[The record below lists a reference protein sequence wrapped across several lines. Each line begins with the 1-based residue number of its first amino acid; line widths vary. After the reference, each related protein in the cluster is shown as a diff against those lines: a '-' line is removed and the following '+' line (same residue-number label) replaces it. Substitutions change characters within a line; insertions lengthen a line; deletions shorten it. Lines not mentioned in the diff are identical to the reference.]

1 MEYPGIE
8 VDAVTSGI
16 QRHVKDRIAKTKL
29 SVSLASKIKT
39 KIFNNS
45 SMFRISLKHNNR
57 ALARALSKE
66 KENSRK
72 ITTEKMQLQKE
83 VEKLNFENSFLRL
96 KLNNLNEKLKEI
108 KSHVANNLLA
118 AIETS
123 SLSEFHQSS
132 SFLSA
137 NKKQRQ
143 SKQCKPAHLPYERVL
158 LTSENDDDDDGADDK
173 WNTKCSNRII
183 SKTSPDTTS
192 LVSRQPLS
200 LHQCNLE
207 LFLPK
212 EGNQKTC
219 GSGHSEH
226 TSSVD
231 VLPNESHC
239 HSDQSPK
246 SSPMK
251 TGPSPNLRRGEKL
264 TLKNITQRKK
274 CVSSTV
280 DILYVSDLENQSISS
295 PGSNWNNEIN
305 GHTNET
311 SNNTQRN
318 TECFLGL
325 PSESSSEPYVKR
337 MEQVQKTDN
346 FHFHNTVS
354 EAADVELTATDVGKI
369 VIVSKCN
376 KNQNKKK
383 ADCRKETF
391 RKVKGASSDKKRESS
406 KRECKDGSEVGA
418 EKETDESRAK
428 RGSGVL
434 DGRGDS
440 EEPNCISSTE
450 QPSQVNTL
458 KKITPQNSSDQENI
472 QNKKRRQTYM
482 LDEQEEANPFSRHSV
497 KFLQDGKFDLC
508 QKTLHHNLSKPSR
521 QTFVIHKSEKGN
533 LFPNQEDKGTIS
545 ESLEF
550 TNEFHTADHSI
561 RENVCDYETQT
572 TLGLRKSVNAQQ
584 NQTKKTKQ
592 KINRETKIISST
604 NQIYEDNDKDIHFL
618 EKGNF
623 PFQTQADKVIT
634 SGSLEATEE
643 FDTPLLF
650 TRVNGSLRDC
660 KTQNVMDLHKQITG
674 IYPAQNESQMSKNP
688 RQKENRKTEVI
699 SGVNCFSSDKGVHC
713 SEKDK
718 AFLLQKD
725 KDILGT
731 LKDLSES
738 DMPALCNQDSAEPHK
753 SEMLLGLKK
762 HDHDMQPACQGD
774 SKVHKKLRK
783 QANRKTEIISKI
795 TQIHDND
802 GGSTH
807 DPLNKK
813 LGQKVN
819 ISDIISQMN
828 QIYETTIEDGNG
840 FKSSVKDCQD
850 VISCDLGEINSNK
863 KENCD
868 PIQDPCTLVK
878 KTKRKGSCRAGSS
891 LAGAKNRCRLRLT
904 DSSQVSVTLDSGL
917 RHHPNEADTGPVERT
932 NLPKKQKPSVV
943 SSPGDAFSVS
953 VGKARSNPAKAVSE
967 MTSKLKKRKTHLG
980 RSPETHGPVE
990 ITPNT
995 DLTKAVDSQQT
1006 EKENYLEK
1014 NEKIAKRKPDFCMK
1028 VLKPLSQT
1036 CSSNIKNSS
1045 LDSMYKSSLPLS
1057 ISSSKNLMLEES
1069 SSLESTCIFQVG
1081 DDAREKIKAGTHNP
1095 YHRTQ
1100 KSTPGSRTSL
1110 VLVDTSSVSSNT
1122 ANPEN
1127 ESEEQFSPPRRR
1139 KRQCVPLNLTE
1150 PSLKRQV
1157 WQRC

>member
-8 VDAVTSGI
+8 VEAVTSGI
-16 QRHVKDRIAKTKL
+16 QRRVKDRIAKTKL

-72 ITTEKMQLQKE
+72 ITTKKMQLQKE
-83 VEKLNFENSFLRL
+83 VEKLNFENTFLRL

-108 KSHVANNLLA
+108 ESHVANDLLA
-118 AIETS
+118 AIEMS

-137 NKKQRQ
+137 NKKQRP
-143 SKQCKPAHLPYERVL
+143 SKQCKPAHLPCARVL
-158 LTSENDDDDDGADDK
+158 LTSENDDDDGADDK

-200 LHQCNLE
+200 IHQCNLE
-207 LFLPK
+207 VFLPK

-219 GSGHSEH
+219 SSGHSEH
-226 TSSVD
+226 TSCVD
-231 VLPNESHC
+231 VLPNERHC
-239 HSDQSPK
+239 HSDGSPK
-246 SSPMK
+246 SSPSEMK
-251 TGPSPNLRRGEKL
+251 TGPSPNLRREEKL

-274 CVSSTV
+274 CMSSTA
-280 DILYVSDLENQSISS
+280 DILYVTDLDHQPISS

-305 GHTNET
+305 GYTNET
-311 SNNTQRN
+311 SNNTRRN
-318 TECFLGL
+318 TECFLDL
-325 PSESSSEPYVKR
+325 PSESSSERNVKH

-354 EAADVELTATDVGKI
+354 EAADVELTAIDVGKI
-369 VIVSKCN
+369 VTVSKSN

-391 RKVKGASSDKKRESS
+391 RKVKGASPDKKRESS

-418 EKETDESRAK
+418 EEETDETRAE

-450 QPSQVNTL
+450 QPSQVNTQ
-458 KKITPQNSSDQENI
+458 KKIALQNSSGQENI
-472 QNKKRRQTYM
+472 QNKKRRQTYTT
-482 LDEQEEANPFSRHSV
+482 DEQEETYPFSRHSV

-508 QKTLHHNLSKPSR
+508 QKTLYHNLSKPSQ
-521 QTFVIHKSEKGN
+521 QTFVIHTSEKGN
-533 LFPNQEDKGTIS
+533 LFPNQEDKDTIS
-545 ESLEF
+545 ENLEV
-550 TNEFHTADHSI
+550 TNEFHIADHSI
-561 RENVCDYETQT
+561 RENVCDHETQT
-572 TLGLRKSVNAQQ
+572 TLGLRKYVNAQQ

-592 KINRETKIISST
+592 KINRGTKIISIR

-623 PFQTQADKVIT
+623 PFQTQAGKVTT
-634 SGSLEATEE
+634 SGSPEATEE

-650 TRVNGSLRDC
+650 TRDDGSLRDC

-674 IYPAQNESQMSKNP
+674 IYPAHDEFQIIKSP
-688 RQKENRKTEVI
+688 RQKVNRKTEVI

-713 SEKDK
+713 SEKDES
-718 AFLLQKD
+718 FLLQQD

-731 LKDLSES
+731 LKDFSES
-738 DMPALCNQDSAEPHK
+738 DMPALCNQDRAKPYK
-753 SEMLLGLKK
+753 SKMLLGLKK
-762 HDHDMQPACQGD
+762 HDRDMQPACQDD
-774 SKVHKKLRK
+774 SKIDEKLRQK
-783 QANRKTEIISKI
+783 ANQKTEIISKI
-795 TQIHDND
+795 TQIHGND
-802 GGSTH
+802 GGSAH

-813 LGQKVN
+813 LGQKVHM
-819 ISDIISQMN
+819 SEIISQMN
-828 QIYETTIEDGNG
+828 QIYESTIEDGDG
-840 FKSSVKDCQD
+840 LKSSVKDCQD

-878 KTKRKGSCRAGSS
+878 KTKRKRSCKAGSS
-891 LAGAKNRCRLRLT
+891 LAGDKNRCSFPLT

-917 RHHPNEADTGPVERT
+917 RHHPNEADTGPGERT
-932 NLPKKQKPSVV
+932 NLPKKQKPSIV
-943 SSPGDAFSVS
+943 SSPEDAFSVS

-980 RSPETHGPVE
+980 CSPEIHGTVE
-990 ITPNT
+990 ITPKT
-995 DLTKAVDSQQT
+995 DLTKTVDSQQT
-1006 EKENYLEK
+1006 EKENYLE
-1014 NEKIAKRKPDFCMK
+1014 NDKIAKSKPDFCTK
-1028 VLKPLSQT
+1028 VLKPLTET

-1045 LDSMYKSSLPLS
+1045 LDCMCKSSLPLS
-1057 ISSSKNLMLEES
+1057 ISSSKTLTLEEN
-1069 SSLESTCIFQVG
+1069 SSLENTCILQVG
-1081 DDAREKIKAGTHNP
+1081 DDTHEKIKAGTHNP
-1095 YHRTQ
+1095 HRTQ
-1100 KSTPGSRTSL
+1100 MSRPGSRTSL

-1127 ESEEQFSPPRRR
+1127 ESEEQSSPPRRR

-1157 WQRC
+1157 LQCC